1 MNETITPEAI
11 LDFWFGAIGS
21 PEYGSSRDMW
31 FQKSV
36 ALDSELR
43 ARFGDAV
50 DAAVSGA
57 FGAWRGA
64 RPTLARVLLLDQLTR
79 NCYRDTARAF
89 AGDALAQAL
98 TRIAVDARVDATLI
112 PVERWFLYMPLVHAE
127 ALAAQERAVS
137 LFTQLA
143 EQTALEEPLPW
154 AKRHADVIR
163 RFGRFPHR
171 NVLLERQSTPEED
184 RFLTTQGSRF

>member
-1 MNETITPEAI
+1 MNETITPELI
-11 LDFWFGAIGS
+11 LDFWFGAPGS
-21 PEYGSSRDMW
+21 AEYGSSRDLW

-43 ARFGDAV
+43 ARFGGAV

-57 FGAWRGA
+57 FDAWRGA

-98 TRIAVDARVDATLI
+98 ARIAIDAGVDATLI
-112 PVERWFLYMPLVHAE
+112 PVERWFLYMPLVHSE
-127 ALAAQERAVS
+127 SPLAQERSVA

-143 EQTALEEPLPW
+143 AQTGLEEPLPW

-171 NVLLERQSTPEED
+171 NAILERQPTPEED